1 MHCPLPPLFTSLSYS
16 TTHRNHLVTCI
27 LFYFSFLLVFFISL
41 FPVFLFLLAILL
53 LITTTSS
60 HTFSFFYSF
69 FFFLSFHCPVLFIS
83 HFHSLILLRSSNLH
97 TPFFSP
103 LLFFPLI
110 VNLFT
115 FYMVVPHP
123 LLSSFTALTY
133 FTAIVNHLITRFPIF
148 SSL

>member
-1 MHCPLPPLFTSLSYS
+1 MHF
-16 TTHRNHLVTCI
+16 I
-27 LFYFSFLLVFFISL
+27 LFIVSPRFFYFPL

-60 HTFSFFYSF
+60 HIFSFFHSNCF
-69 FFFLSFHCPVLFIS
+69 FFSFHFIAPYALFPI
-83 HFHSLILLRSSNLH
+83 FILLFYFAPQTS
-97 TPFFSP
+97 TPHFLSP

-110 VNLFT
+110 VKLST

-123 LLSSFTALTY
+123 LLSSFTALNY
-133 FTAIVNHLITRFPIF
+133 FIALVNHLITCFPIS